1 MAKSAFARA
10 LPCSPVSRTWVSP
23 GQLPGGERSG
33 WEGDHISLVKVED
46 KVKVKTE
53 VKIEVKIEV
62 KRRGLEG
69 DHSLNAHQQE
79 NLACEQEHNQRR

>member
-1 MAKSAFARA
+1 M
-10 LPCSPVSRTWVSP
+10 
-23 GQLPGGERSG
+23 
-33 WEGDHISLVKVED
+33 VKVED
-46 KVKVKTE
+46 KVKVKTK
-53 VKIEVKIEV
+53 VKVKV

>member
-1 MAKSAFARA
+1 M
-10 LPCSPVSRTWVSP
+10 
-23 GQLPGGERSG
+23 
-33 WEGDHISLVKVED
+33 VKVED
-46 KVKVKTE
+46 KLKVKT
-53 VKIEVKIEV
+53 EV

>member
-1 MAKSAFARA
+1 M
-10 LPCSPVSRTWVSP
+10 
-23 GQLPGGERSG
+23 
-33 WEGDHISLVKVED
+33 VKVED
-46 KVKVKTE
+46 KFEDKVK
-53 VKIEVKIEV
+53 V